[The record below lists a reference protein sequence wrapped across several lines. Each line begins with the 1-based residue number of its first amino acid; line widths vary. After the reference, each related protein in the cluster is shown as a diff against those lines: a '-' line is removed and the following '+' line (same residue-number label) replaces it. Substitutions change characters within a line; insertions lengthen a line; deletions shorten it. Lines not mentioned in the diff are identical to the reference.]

1 MNTST
6 SPINIKLIDWF
17 NRSWL
22 GIFTVKV
29 VLMIVLEKFFPSGSV
44 LAYILFL
51 FLLLVTRAFLRNNI
65 LRNKKFLYTYIIGLS
80 IFFIQIK
87 INASKTIYFDEI
99 CLKEY
104 ILTLERKQYNSY
116 VILNTYPNN
125 EHLFGTTV
133 HFDNYAKHENKY
145 IRVSCQLVSIDSKK
159 YY

>member
-6 SPINIKLIDWF
+6 SPINIKLRDWF

-44 LAYILFL
+44 LGFILFL

-125 EHLFGTTV
+125 EHLFW
-133 HFDNYAKHENKY
+133 
-145 IRVSCQLVSIDSKK
+145 
-159 YY
+159 YYCTF